1 MPCLPYSVVLPP
13 APAAQGSAM
22 QFQAVNIV
30 SMYILME
37 KLVLETLIEHLQLAE
52 ASVEFQENAQHNT
65 IKRWL

>member
-1 MPCLPYSVVLPP
+1 
-13 APAAQGSAM
+13 M

-30 SMYILME
+30 SMYKLME
-37 KLVLETLIEHLQLAE
+37 KLVLETLIEHLKLAE